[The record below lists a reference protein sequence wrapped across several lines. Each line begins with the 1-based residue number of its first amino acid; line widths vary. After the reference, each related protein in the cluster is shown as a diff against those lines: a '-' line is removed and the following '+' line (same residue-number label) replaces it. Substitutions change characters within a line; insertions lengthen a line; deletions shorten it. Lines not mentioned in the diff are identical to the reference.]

1 VPLLLLLFMIPLT
14 MLADLRSIQAEP
26 NLEKRS
32 ELALAHADDL
42 IDEARKAYKDS
53 DEKAFNGAIIEVRE
67 SVELSHKS
75 LDETGK
81 AARRNPKYFKR
92 AELKMRSII
101 RRLDNLEKEVGLE
114 DRPPVQ
120 DALKRV
126 HEIHDEIL
134 LNIMTQKHK

>member
-14 MLADLRSIQAEP
+14 LLADLRAIQAEP

-32 ELALAHADDL
+32 DLALAHADDA
-42 IDEARKAYKDS
+42 IDAARKAYKDS
-53 DEKAFNGAIIEVRE
+53 DEKAFNDAIIEVRE

-75 LDETGK
+75 LDDTGK
-81 AARRNPKYFKR
+81 AARRSPKYFKR

-120 DALKRV
+120 DVLKRV
-126 HEIHDEIL
+126 HEIHDETL
-134 LNIMTQKHK
+134 QNIMTQKRK